1 MRELQKKEHFRRA
14 MYSLPTLIILGLIT
28 FILAKGAVNIV
39 LKEQESREK
48 AAILKE
54 EMQALVLREEML
66 RGKIAYLQT
75 PKGLEDEIKDKFSV
89 VPEGEYV
96 AIIVDQKLA
105 ATSTDLSE
113 VSWYRK
119 IWSAIMGD
127 Q

>member
-89 VPEGEYV
+89 VPEGEHV